1 MGDYKVKDL
10 NLAEKG
16 NLLVEWASRHM
27 PVLSQ
32 IRERFEKEKSL
43 EDLRIGAC
51 LHVTKETAVLVET
64 LRAGGAEVAL
74 CGSNPLSTQDEVSAA
89 LAKSGIHVYAWRGE
103 TTDEYYW
110 CVNKVI
116 DHKPVITL
124 DDGADLVS
132 TIHSS
137 RTDALKNIMG
147 GTEETTTGVIR
158 LRAMAGEGKL
168 KYPIIAVNDAYTK
181 YLFDNRYGTGQ
192 STIDGILRATN
203 VLLAG
208 KNFVVCGY
216 GWCGRGLAMRARGM
230 GAKVIVTEVN
240 PLRALEAVMDGFQVM
255 PLTEAAEKGDIFVT
269 TTGSIHVIRKEHML
283 KMKDGAI
290 IGNSGHFNVEICI
303 PDLEEI
309 SVSKRTVRPNL
320 EEYLLKD
327 GRRIYL
333 LAQGR
338 LVNLASA
345 EGHPSEVMDMSFS
358 NQALCVEYIAKNPSL
373 KPQVYPVPREIDE
386 LVARLK
392 LKGLK
397 VKIDE
402 MTEEQKRYL
411 SSWEAG
417 TI

>member
-1 MGDYKVKDL
+1 
-10 NLAEKG
+10 
-16 NLLVEWASRHM
+16 
-27 PVLSQ
+27 
-32 IRERFEKEKSL
+32 
-43 EDLRIGAC
+43 
-51 LHVTKETAVLVET
+51 
-64 LRAGGAEVAL
+64 
-74 CGSNPLSTQDEVSAA
+74 
-89 LAKSGIHVYAWRGE
+89 
-103 TTDEYYW
+103 
-110 CVNKVI
+110 
-116 DHKPVITL
+116 
-124 DDGADLVS
+124 
-132 TIHSS
+132 
-137 RTDALKNIMG
+137 
-147 GTEETTTGVIR
+147 
-158 LRAMAGEGKL
+158 
-168 KYPIIAVNDAYTK
+168 
-181 YLFDNRYGTGQ
+181 
-192 STIDGILRATN
+192 
-203 VLLAG
+203 
-208 KNFVVCGY
+208 
-216 GWCGRGLAMRARGM
+216 
-230 GAKVIVTEVN
+230 
-240 PLRALEAVMDGFQVM
+240 VMDGFQVM

-283 KMKDGAI
+283 RMKDGAI

-397 VKIDE
+397 VKIDK